1 MNRENRQKVG
11 HSLLVGLWLI
21 VFFSLP
27 ALSLADTSATPT
39 TGTLTASQPTTQ
51 QYGSTKL
58 LEIHKPM
65 IPTAWGRVIQYKKDI
80 NFVLIGHNQETLYE
94 FVLETNDGII
104 RTATYHETSDGD
116 GYWEVYVWDQL

>member
-1 MNRENRQKVG
+1 MERERLQKVG
-11 HSLLVGLWLI
+11 LPFFIGLSILLFFGSP
-21 VFFSLP
+21 VF
-27 ALSLADTSATPT
+27 SLADTSATPT
-39 TGTLTASQPTTQ
+39 SGSSTGTQPVTQ
-51 QYGSTKL
+51 QYGGTRL

-65 IPTAWGRVIQYKKDI
+65 IPPAWGRVIQYKKEA
-80 NFVLIGHNQETLYE
+80 NYVFIGHNQETLYE